1 MIIHKPQSKVHCT
14 MIKINGTENDMEDGT
29 EMLYT
34 ETNCFVK
41 LKPKEVENV
50 FHLENESS
58 NLLCQ
63 NKFDITVHPNNT
75 KFIFS
80 LVASDVGHT

>member
-1 MIIHKPQSKVHCT
+1 
-14 MIKINGTENDMEDGT
+14 MIKITGTENDMEEGT

-63 NKFDITVHPNNT
+63 NMFDITINPNNT

-80 LVASDVGHT
+80 LAANDVGHT

>member
-1 MIIHKPQSKVHCT
+1 MIIHKPPSNVHCT
-14 MIKINGTENDMEDGT
+14 MIKITGTENDMEEGT

-63 NKFDITVHPNNT
+63 NMFDITINPNNT

-80 LVASDVGHT
+80 LAANDVGHT

>member
-14 MIKINGTENDMEDGT
+14 MIKINGTDGT
-29 EMLYT
+29 EILYA
-34 ETNCFVK
+34 ETNCLIK

-63 NKFDITVHPNNT
+63 NKFDITIHPNNA

>member
-29 EMLYT
+29 EILYA

-58 NLLCQ
+58 NLCAKISSTSL
-63 NKFDITVHPNNT
+63 
-75 KFIFS
+75 FIRKKQSLFS
-80 LVASDVGHT
+80 AL

>member
-1 MIIHKPQSKVHCT
+1 MIILKPQSKVHCT

-29 EMLYT
+29 EILYA
-34 ETNCFVK
+34 ETNYFVK

-58 NLLCQ
+58 NLYAKISSTSL
-63 NKFDITVHPNNT
+63 FIRITQSL
-75 KFIFS
+75 FS
-80 LVASDVGHT
+80 AL

>member
-1 MIIHKPQSKVHCT
+1 MIIHKPKSKVHCT

-29 EMLYT
+29 EILYA

-58 NLLCQ
+58 NLYAKISSTSL
-63 NKFDITVHPNNT
+63 FIRITQSL
-75 KFIFS
+75 FS
-80 LVASDVGHT
+80 AL

>member
-1 MIIHKPQSKVHCT
+1 MIIHKPQSNVHCT
-14 MIKINGTENDMEDGT
+14 MIKITGTENDMEEGT

-63 NKFDITVHPNNT
+63 NMFDITINLNNT

-80 LVASDVGHT
+80 LAASDVGHT

>member
-1 MIIHKPQSKVHCT
+1 MIIHKPQATIQRSLNDDQNNRYR
-14 MIKINGTENDMEDGT
+14 KIMEQGT

-41 LKPKEVENV
+41 LKSKEIENI

-58 NLLCQ
+58 NVLCQ
-63 NKFDITVHPNNT
+63 KKFDINIHPNNT
-75 KFIFS
+75 KFI
-80 LVASDVGHT
+80 LPCG

>member
-29 EMLYT
+29 EILYA

-50 FHLENESS
+50 FHLEIESS
-58 NLLCQ
+58 NLYAKISSTSL
-63 NKFDITVHPNNT
+63 FIRITQSL
-75 KFIFS
+75 FS
-80 LVASDVGHT
+80 AL

>member
-1 MIIHKPQSKVHCT
+1 MIIHKPQSNVHCT
-14 MIKINGTENDMEDGT
+14 MIKITGTENDMEDGT

-50 FHLENESS
+50 FHLKMNRRIYYAKRSS
-58 NLLCQ
+58 
-63 NKFDITVHPNNT
+63 TSV
-75 KFIFS
+75 FIRTTQSLFS
-80 LVASDVGHT
+80 ALWLVT